1 MRQWREVSAVLTTLN
16 RVIGMPVIL
25 RDKCVGY
32 VERAVPDRFYH
43 RLEGMVVRKGIGLAR
58 WLPQADIRLIG
69 RECVL
74 AAQSPRRMPE
84 AEKWHGVQ
92 AFLPTG
98 QWTGMVSDAVVEG
111 GSLCLVALEISK
123 GPLYSLLGSRAYA
136 SSYRVAGHGGGA
148 MVQRLLT
155 WTQLQC
161 LLREGEQ
168 R

>member
-1 MRQWREVSAVLTTLN
+1 MLTTLN

-32 VERAVPDRFYH
+32 VERAVPDPFYR

-74 AAQSPRRMPE
+74 AAAGPYSMPKQKE
-84 AEKWHGVQ
+84 WHGVQ

-98 QWTGMVSDAVVEG
+98 QWTGMVSDAVLEG

-123 GPLYSLLGSRAYA
+123 GPLYSLLGLRAYA
-136 SSYRVAGHGGGA
+136 RHYRFAGRSGGA
-148 MVQRLLT
+148 VVQGLLT
-155 WTQLQC
+155 WTQLQR
-161 LLREGEQ
+161 LLGEGEH

>member
-1 MRQWREVSAVLTTLN
+1 MLTTLN
-16 RVIGMPVIL
+16 RATGMPVIL
-25 RDKCVGY
+25 RDACVGY
-32 VERAVPDRFYH
+32 VERAVPDPLYH
-43 RLEGMVVRKGIGLAR
+43 RLDGMVVRKGIGLAR
-58 WLPQADIRLIG
+58 WLPRTDIRLIG

-74 AAQSPRRMPE
+74 AAATPHPMPE
-84 AEKWHGVQ
+84 MKDRQTVQ
-92 AFLPTG
+92 VFLPTG
-98 QWTGMVSDAVVEG
+98 QWTGMISDAVVEG